1 MRYFKN
7 ICLFFGILASLQSC
21 LIDNDMSYPRTRAAF
36 TGFEVKGQKNVTI
49 DENART
55 VSIELDELADIS
67 AVEVVS
73 VSVTEGATCADLP
86 LQGTVL
92 DLTHPKK
99 FVLSIYQDYE
109 WTVSASQN
117 IERYVRC
124 DNQAGDASFNVK
136 DRDVTVYVSD
146 VQDLSSVNITD
157 MKLEAEGSEVI
168 STTGYEL
175 ENWEMVEKT
184 RECSFPMQLNCLLQ
198 RRFTVL
204 DRGEEIVWTMSV
216 VRKKVDLSVS
226 SVNAWCYHADV
237 EASYSGTGTPYIE
250 YRQQGAEQW
259 TRIDDI
265 SVDGLVITASIPGG
279 DTADET
285 AERLAAGTAYEVRV
299 CTEDAQSSPVA
310 FTTGTPDQIENMGF
324 DQWWNSKE
332 DNSGSWYPN
341 ASSSVKIWDTAN
353 GGTGFLGGT
362 NPTQPEYSFLATSD
376 PDNTAAAKL
385 QSMKVGK
392 FAAGNLYTGEFL
404 KVSAGGG
411 LGALLN
417 WGTPFTARPRALKG
431 YYSYSP
437 VEIGEAD
444 PPYESLKGQM
454 DKCQLLVILTD
465 MDDPFMVDTALGK
478 FFDQTPA
485 NKDIIAYAK
494 YESDEDTGGQYRE
507 FNLELEYWRPDATP
521 KYAIVISC
529 ASYLGNYFTGGVGSV
544 MYVDEFE
551 FIYD

>member
-1 MRYFKN
+1 MGYIKN
-7 ICLFFGILASLQSC
+7 IFLSFCILASMQSC
-21 LIDNDMSYPRTRAAF
+21 LIDNDMSYPRTRANITA
-36 TGFEVKGQKNVTI
+36 FEVEDQKSVTI
-49 DENART
+49 DENTRT
-55 VSIELDELADIS
+55 VTIELDEVADIS
-67 AVEVVS
+67 AVKVMS
-73 VSVTEGATCADLP
+73 AAMTDGASCPDFP
-86 LQGTVL
+86 VPGTVL
-92 DLTHPKK
+92 DLTYPKK

-109 WTVSASQN
+109 WTVSASQS

-124 DNQAGDASFNVK
+124 ENQAGEASFNVK

-146 VQDLSSVNITD
+146 VQDLSAVNITD
-157 MKLEAEGSEVI
+157 MKLEAEGSEIV

-175 ENWEMVEKT
+175 EDWQMVKRT

-198 RRFTVL
+198 RSFTVL

-216 VRKKVDLSVS
+216 VKKKVDLSVS
-226 SVNAWCYHADV
+226 SVNVWCYHADV
-237 EASYSGTGTPYIE
+237 EASYDGTGTPYIE
-250 YRQQGAEQW
+250 YRQQGSEQW
-259 TRIDDI
+259 TRADDI

-279 DTADET
+279 DTSVET
-285 AERLAAGTAYEVRV
+285 AERLSAGTAYEVRV

-324 DQWWNSKE
+324 DNWYQNGKV
-332 DNSGSWYPN
+332 WYPN
-341 ASSSVKIWDTAN
+341 AAANVKIWDTAN

-362 NPTQPEYSFLATSD
+362 NPTQPEYSFLATTD
-376 PDNTAAAKL
+376 PDNKAAAKL
-385 QSMKVGK
+385 QSMKVGM
-392 FAAGNLYTGEFL
+392 FAAGNLYTGEFI
-404 KVSAGGG
+404 KVSTSGG
-411 LGALLN
+411 LGAQLN

-431 YYSYSP
+431 HYSYSP
-437 VEIGEAD
+437 AEIGEAK

-465 MDDPFMVDTALGK
+465 MDDPFTVDTANGI

-507 FNLELEYWRPDATP
+507 FSLELEYWRPDATP
-521 KYAIVISC
+521 EYAIVIAC

>member
-1 MRYFKN
+1 MGYLKN
-7 ICLFFGILASLQSC
+7 IFLSFCILASMQSC
-21 LIDNDMSYPRTRAAF
+21 LIDNDMSYPRTRANITA
-36 TGFEVKGQKNVTI
+36 FEVEGQKSVTI
-49 DENART
+49 DENTRT
-55 VSIELDELADIS
+55 VTIELDEVADIS
-67 AVEVVS
+67 AVKVMS
-73 VSVTEGATCADLP
+73 AAMTDGASCPDFP
-86 LQGTVL
+86 VPGTVL

-198 RRFTVL
+198 RSFTVL

-216 VRKKVDLSVS
+216 VKKKVDLSVS

-279 DTADET
+279 DTSDET

>member
-1 MRYFKN
+1 MGYLKN
-7 ICLFFGILASLQSC
+7 IFLSFCILASMQSC

-36 TGFEVKGQKNVTI
+36 TGFEVIGQKNVTI
-49 DENART
+49 DENTRT
-55 VSIELDELADIS
+55 VSIELDELSDIA

-73 VSVTEGATCADLP
+73 VSVTDGATCADLP
-86 LQGTVL
+86 VPGTVL

-124 DNQAGDASFNVK
+124 DNQAGDASFNLK

-454 DKCQLLVILTD
+454 DKCQILVILTD

-521 KYAIVISC
+521 EYAIVISC

>member
-1 MRYFKN
+1 MF
-7 ICLFFGILASLQSC
+7 LSFGILASLQSC

-36 TGFEVKGQKNVTI
+36 TGFEVIGQKNVTI
-49 DENART
+49 DENTRT
-55 VSIELDELADIS
+55 VSIELDELSDIA

-73 VSVTEGATCADLP
+73 VSVTDGATCADLP
-86 LQGTVL
+86 VPGTVL
-92 DLTHPKK
+92 DLTDPRK

-124 DNQAGDASFNVK
+124 DNQAGDASFNLK

>member
-146 VQDLSSVNITD
+146 VQDFASVNITD
-157 MKLEAEGSEVI
+157 MKLEAEGSEVV

-175 ENWEMVEKT
+175 EDWKMVEKT

-198 RRFTVL
+198 RSFTVL

-216 VRKKVDLSVS
+216 VKKKVDLSVS

-237 EASYSGTGTPYIE
+237 EASYNGTGTPYIE
-250 YRQQGAEQW
+250 YRQQGTEQW
-259 TRIDDI
+259 TRTDDI

-279 DTADET
+279 DTSVET
-285 AERLAAGTAYEVRV
+285 AERLSAGTVYEVRV
-299 CTEDAQSSPVA
+299 CTETAQSAALA

-324 DQWWNSKE
+324 EQWWNSKP
-332 DNSGSWYPN
+332 DNKGSWYPN

-353 GGTGFLGGT
+353 GGTGILGGT
-362 NPTQPEYSFLATSD
+362 NPPQPEYSFLATSD
-376 PDNTAAAKL
+376 PDNKAAAKL
-385 QSMKVGK
+385 QSMKFGM

-404 KVSAGGG
+404 DVSTDGG
-411 LGALLN
+411 LGAKLN
-417 WGTPFTARPRALKG
+417 WGTPFTARPKALKG

-437 VEIGEAD
+437 AVIHD
-444 PPYESLKGQM
+444 TRPPYEDLDGQT

-544 MYVDEFE
+544 MYVDEYE

>member
-1 MRYFKN
+1 
-7 ICLFFGILASLQSC
+7 
-21 LIDNDMSYPRTRAAF
+21 
-36 TGFEVKGQKNVTI
+36 
-49 DENART
+49 
-55 VSIELDELADIS
+55 
-67 AVEVVS
+67 
-73 VSVTEGATCADLP
+73 
-86 LQGTVL
+86 
-92 DLTHPKK
+92 
-99 FVLSIYQDYE
+99 
-109 WTVSASQN
+109 
-117 IERYVRC
+117 
-124 DNQAGDASFNVK
+124 
-136 DRDVTVYVSD
+136 
-146 VQDLSSVNITD
+146 
-157 MKLEAEGSEVI
+157 
-168 STTGYEL
+168 
-175 ENWEMVEKT
+175 
-184 RECSFPMQLNCLLQ
+184 
-198 RRFTVL
+198 
-204 DRGEEIVWTMSV
+204 
-216 VRKKVDLSVS
+216 
-226 SVNAWCYHADV
+226 
-237 EASYSGTGTPYIE
+237 
-250 YRQQGAEQW
+250 
-259 TRIDDI
+259 
-265 SVDGLVITASIPGG
+265 
-279 DTADET
+279 
-285 AERLAAGTAYEVRV
+285 
-299 CTEDAQSSPVA
+299 
-310 FTTGTPDQIENMGF
+310 MGF

>member
-1 MRYFKN
+1 MGYLKN
-7 ICLFFGILASLQSC
+7 IFLSFCILASMQSC
-21 LIDNDMSYPRTRAAF
+21 LIDNDMSYPRTRANITA
-36 TGFEVKGQKNVTI
+36 FEVDGQKSVTI
-49 DENART
+49 DENTRT
-55 VSIELDELADIS
+55 VTIELDEVADIS
-67 AVEVVS
+67 AVKVMS
-73 VSVTEGATCADLP
+73 AAMTDGASCPDFP
-86 LQGTVL
+86 VPGTVL
-92 DLTHPKK
+92 DLTYPKK

-124 DNQAGDASFNVK
+124 DNQAGDASFNLK

-146 VQDLSSVNITD
+146 VQDLSAVNITD
-157 MKLEAEGSEVI
+157 MKLEAEGSEIV

-175 ENWEMVEKT
+175 EDWQMVERT

-237 EASYSGTGTPYIE
+237 EASYDGTGTPYIE

-324 DQWWNSKE
+324 DNWYQNGKV
-332 DNSGSWYPN
+332 WYPN
-341 ASSSVKIWDTAN
+341 AAANVKIWDTAN

-521 KYAIVISC
+521 EYAIVISC

>member
-73 VSVTEGATCADLP
+73 VSVTDGATCADLP
-86 LQGTVL
+86 VPGTVL

-124 DNQAGDASFNVK
+124 DNQAGDASFNLK

-362 NPTQPEYSFLATSD
+362 NPTQPEYSFLATSE
-376 PDNTAAAKL
+376 PENTAAAKL
-385 QSMKVGK
+385 QSMKVGM
-392 FAAGNLYTGEFL
+392 FAAGNLYTGEFI
-404 KVSAGGG
+404 KVSTSGG
-411 LGALLN
+411 LGAQLN
-417 WGTPFTARPRALKG
+417 WGIPFTARPRALKG
-431 YYSYSP
+431 HYSYSP
-437 VEIGEAD
+437 AKIGEAK

-465 MDDPFMVDTALGK
+465 MDDPFTVDTANGI

-507 FNLELEYWRPDATP
+507 FSLELEYWRPDATP
-521 KYAIVISC
+521 EYAIVIAC

>member
-1 MRYFKN
+1 MGYLKN
-7 ICLFFGILASLQSC
+7 IFLSFCILASMQSC
-21 LIDNDMSYPRTRAAF
+21 LIDNDMSYPRTRANITA
-36 TGFEVKGQKNVTI
+36 FEVDGQKSVTI
-49 DENART
+49 DENTRT
-55 VSIELDELADIS
+55 VTIELDEVADIS
-67 AVEVVS
+67 AVKVMS
-73 VSVTEGATCADLP
+73 AAMTDGASCPDFP
-86 LQGTVL
+86 VPGTVL

-146 VQDLSSVNITD
+146 VQDFASVNITD
-157 MKLEAEGSEVI
+157 MKLEAEGSEVV

-175 ENWEMVEKT
+175 EDWKMVEKT

-198 RRFTVL
+198 RSFTVL

-216 VRKKVDLSVS
+216 VKKKVDLSVS

-250 YRQQGAEQW
+250 YRQQGTEQW

-324 DQWWNSKE
+324 DQWWNSKP
-332 DNSGSWYPN
+332 DNKGSWYPN

-353 GGTGFLGGT
+353 GGTGILGGT

-376 PDNTAAAKL
+376 PDNKAAAKL
-385 QSMKVGK
+385 QSMKFGM

-404 KVSAGGG
+404 DVSTDGG
-411 LGALLN
+411 LGAKLN

-454 DKCQLLVILTD
+454 DKCQILVILTD

-521 KYAIVISC
+521 EYAIVISC

>member
-1 MRYFKN
+1 MGYLKN
-7 ICLFFGILASLQSC
+7 IFLSFCILASMQSC
-21 LIDNDMSYPRTRAAF
+21 LIDNDMSYPRTRANITA
-36 TGFEVKGQKNVTI
+36 FEVDGQKSVTI
-49 DENART
+49 DENTRT
-55 VSIELDELADIS
+55 VTIELDEVADIS
-67 AVEVVS
+67 AVKVMS
-73 VSVTEGATCADLP
+73 AAMTDGASCPDFP
-86 LQGTVL
+86 VPGTVL
-92 DLTHPKK
+92 DLTYPKK

-124 DNQAGDASFNVK
+124 DNQAGDASFNLK

-146 VQDLSSVNITD
+146 VQDLSAVNITD
-157 MKLEAEGSEVI
+157 MKLEAEGSEIV

-175 ENWEMVEKT
+175 EDWQMVERT

-198 RRFTVL
+198 RSFTVF

-362 NPTQPEYSFLATSD
+362 NPTQPEYSFLATSE
-376 PDNTAAAKL
+376 PENTAAAKL
-385 QSMKVGK
+385 QSMKVGM
-392 FAAGNLYTGEFL
+392 FAAGNLYTGEFI
-404 KVSAGGG
+404 KVSTSGG
-411 LGALLN
+411 LGAQLN
-417 WGTPFTARPRALKG
+417 WGIPFTARPRALKG

-437 VEIGEAD
+437 AKIGEAK

-465 MDDPFMVDTALGK
+465 MDDPFTVDTANGI

-507 FNLELEYWRPDATP
+507 FSLELEYWRPDATP
-521 KYAIVISC
+521 EYAIVIAC

>member
-1 MRYFKN
+1 MGYFKHMF
-7 ICLFFGILASLQSC
+7 LSFGILASLQSC

-198 RRFTVL
+198 RSFTVL

-216 VRKKVDLSVS
+216 VKKKVDLSVS

-279 DTADET
+279 DTSDET

>member
-1 MRYFKN
+1 MGYLKN
-7 ICLFFGILASLQSC
+7 IFLSFCILASMQSC
-21 LIDNDMSYPRTRAAF
+21 LIDNDMSYPRTRANITA
-36 TGFEVKGQKNVTI
+36 FEVDGQKSVTI
-49 DENART
+49 DENTRT
-55 VSIELDELADIS
+55 VTIELDEVADIS
-67 AVEVVS
+67 AVKVMS
-73 VSVTEGATCADLP
+73 AAMTDGASCPDFP
-86 LQGTVL
+86 VPGTVL

-124 DNQAGDASFNVK
+124 DNQAGDASFNLK

-385 QSMKVGK
+385 QSMKVGM
-392 FAAGNLYTGEFL
+392 FAAGNLYTGEFI
-404 KVSAGGG
+404 KVSTSGG
-411 LGALLN
+411 LGAQLN
-417 WGTPFTARPRALKG
+417 WGIPFTARPRALKG

-437 VEIGEAD
+437 AKIGEAK

-465 MDDPFMVDTALGK
+465 MDDPFTVDTANGI

-507 FNLELEYWRPDATP
+507 FSLELEYWRPDATP
-521 KYAIVISC
+521 EYAIVIAC

>member
-198 RRFTVL
+198 RSFTVL

-216 VRKKVDLSVS
+216 VKKKVDLSVS

-279 DTADET
+279 DTSDET

>member
-1 MRYFKN
+1 MGYLKN
-7 ICLFFGILASLQSC
+7 IFLSFCILASMQSC
-21 LIDNDMSYPRTRAAF
+21 LIDNDMSYPRARANITA
-36 TGFEVKGQKNVTI
+36 FEVDGQKSVTI
-49 DENART
+49 DENTRT
-55 VSIELDELADIS
+55 VTIELDEVADIS
-67 AVEVVS
+67 AVKVMS
-73 VSVTEGATCADLP
+73 AAMTDGASCPDFP
-86 LQGTVL
+86 VPGTVL
-92 DLTHPKK
+92 DLTYPKK

-109 WTVSASQN
+109 WTVSASQS

-124 DNQAGDASFNVK
+124 DNQAGEASFNVK

-216 VRKKVDLSVS
+216 VKKKVDLSVS

-237 EASYSGTGTPYIE
+237 EASYDGTGTPYIE

-454 DKCQLLVILTD
+454 DKCQILVILTD
-465 MDDPFMVDTALGK
+465 MDNPFTVDTANGI
-478 FFDQTPA
+478 FFDQTQA
-485 NKDIIAYAK
+485 NEDIIAYAK
-494 YESDEDTGGQYRE
+494 YESSDDTGGQYRE

-521 KYAIVISC
+521 KYAIVIAC

>member
-1 MRYFKN
+1 MGYLKN
-7 ICLFFGILASLQSC
+7 IFLSFCILASMQSC
-21 LIDNDMSYPRTRAAF
+21 LIDNYMSYPRTRAAF
-36 TGFEVKGQKNVTI
+36 TGFEVIGQKNVTI
-49 DENART
+49 DENTRT
-55 VSIELDELADIS
+55 VSIELDELSDIA

-73 VSVTEGATCADLP
+73 VSVTDGATCADLP
-86 LQGTVL
+86 VPGTVL

-124 DNQAGDASFNVK
+124 DNQAGDASFNLK

-521 KYAIVISC
+521 EYAIVISC

>member
-1 MRYFKN
+1 M
-7 ICLFFGILASLQSC
+7 QSC
-21 LIDNDMSYPRTRAAF
+21 LIDNDMSYPRTRANITA
-36 TGFEVKGQKNVTI
+36 FEVEGQKSVTI
-49 DENART
+49 DENTRT
-55 VSIELDELADIS
+55 VTIELDEVADIS
-67 AVEVVS
+67 AVKVMS
-73 VSVTEGATCADLP
+73 AAMTDGASCPDFP
-86 LQGTVL
+86 VPGTVL
-92 DLTHPKK
+92 DLTYPKK

-109 WTVSASQN
+109 WTVSASQS

-124 DNQAGDASFNVK
+124 DNQAGEASFNVK

-146 VQDLSSVNITD
+146 VQDLSAVNITD
-157 MKLEAEGSEVI
+157 MKLEAEGSEIV

-175 ENWEMVEKT
+175 EDWQVVERT

-198 RRFTVL
+198 RSFTVF

-216 VRKKVDLSVS
+216 VKKKVDLSVS

-237 EASYSGTGTPYIE
+237 EASYDGTGTPYIE
-250 YRQQGAEQW
+250 YRQQGSEQW
-259 TRIDDI
+259 TRADDI

-279 DTADET
+279 DTSVET
-285 AERLAAGTAYEVRV
+285 AERLSAGTAYEVRV

-324 DQWWNSKE
+324 DNWYQNGKV
-332 DNSGSWYPN
+332 WYPN
-341 ASSSVKIWDTAN
+341 AAANVKIWDTAN

-362 NPTQPEYSFLATSD
+362 NPTQPEYSFLATSE
-376 PDNTAAAKL
+376 PENTAAAKL
-385 QSMKVGK
+385 QSMKVGM
-392 FAAGNLYTGEFL
+392 FAAGNLYTGEFI
-404 KVSAGGG
+404 KVSTSGG
-411 LGALLN
+411 LGAQLN
-417 WGTPFTARPRALKG
+417 WGIPFTARPRALKG
-431 YYSYSP
+431 HYSYSP
-437 VEIGEAD
+437 AKIGEAK

-465 MDDPFMVDTALGK
+465 MDDPFTVDTANGI

-507 FNLELEYWRPDATP
+507 FSLELEYWRPDATP
-521 KYAIVISC
+521 EYAIVIAC

>member
-1 MRYFKN
+1 MGYLKN
-7 ICLFFGILASLQSC
+7 IFLSFCILASMQSC
-21 LIDNDMSYPRTRAAF
+21 LIDNDMSYPRTRANITA
-36 TGFEVKGQKNVTI
+36 FEVDGQKSVTI
-49 DENART
+49 DENTRT
-55 VSIELDELADIS
+55 VTIELDEVADIS
-67 AVEVVS
+67 AVKVMS
-73 VSVTEGATCADLP
+73 AAMTDGASCPDFP
-86 LQGTVL
+86 VPGTVL

-124 DNQAGDASFNVK
+124 DNQAGDASFNLK

-454 DKCQLLVILTD
+454 DKCQILVILTD
-465 MDDPFMVDTALGK
+465 MDNPFTVDTANGI

-507 FNLELEYWRPDATP
+507 FSLELEYWRPDATP
-521 KYAIVISC
+521 EYAIVISC

>member
-1 MRYFKN
+1 MGYLKN
-7 ICLFFGILASLQSC
+7 IFLSFCILASMQSC
-21 LIDNDMSYPRTRAAF
+21 LIDNDMSYPRARANITA
-36 TGFEVKGQKNVTI
+36 FEVDGQKSVTI
-49 DENART
+49 DENTRT
-55 VSIELDELADIS
+55 VTIELDEVADIS
-67 AVEVVS
+67 AVKVMS
-73 VSVTEGATCADLP
+73 AAMTDGASCPDFP
-86 LQGTVL
+86 VPGTVL
-92 DLTHPKK
+92 DLTYPKK

-109 WTVSASQN
+109 WTVSASQS

-124 DNQAGDASFNVK
+124 DNQAGEASFNVK

-216 VRKKVDLSVS
+216 VKKKVDLSVS

-237 EASYSGTGTPYIE
+237 EASYDGTGTPYIE

-544 MYVDEFE
+544 MYVDEFK

>member
-1 MRYFKN
+1 MGYLKN
-7 ICLFFGILASLQSC
+7 IFLSFCILASMQSC
-21 LIDNDMSYPRTRAAF
+21 LIDNDMSYPRTRANITA
-36 TGFEVKGQKNVTI
+36 FEVDGQKSVTI
-49 DENART
+49 DENTRT
-55 VSIELDELADIS
+55 VTIELDEVADIS
-67 AVEVVS
+67 AVKVMS
-73 VSVTEGATCADLP
+73 AAMTDGASCPDFP
-86 LQGTVL
+86 VPGTVL
-92 DLTHPKK
+92 DLTYPKK

-124 DNQAGDASFNVK
+124 DNQAGDASFNLK

-237 EASYSGTGTPYIE
+237 EASYDGTGTPYIE
-250 YRQQGAEQW
+250 YRQQGSEQW
-259 TRIDDI
+259 TRADDI

-279 DTADET
+279 DTSVET
-285 AERLAAGTAYEVRV
+285 AERLSAGTAYEVRV

-324 DQWWNSKE
+324 DNWYQNGKV
-332 DNSGSWYPN
+332 WYPN
-341 ASSSVKIWDTAN
+341 AAANVKIWDTAN

-454 DKCQLLVILTD
+454 DKCQILVILTD
-465 MDDPFMVDTALGK
+465 MDNPFTVDTANGI

>member
-1 MRYFKN
+1 MGYFKHMF
-7 ICLFFGILASLQSC
+7 LSFGILASLQSC

-36 TGFEVKGQKNVTI
+36 TGFEVIGQKNVTI
-49 DENART
+49 DENTRT
-55 VSIELDELADIS
+55 VSIELDELSDIA

-73 VSVTEGATCADLP
+73 VSVTDGATCADLP
-86 LQGTVL
+86 VPGTVL

-124 DNQAGDASFNVK
+124 DNQAGDASFNLK

-332 DNSGSWYPN
+332 DNSGS
-341 ASSSVKIWDTAN
+341 
-353 GGTGFLGGT
+353 
-362 NPTQPEYSFLATSD
+362 
-376 PDNTAAAKL
+376 
-385 QSMKVGK
+385 
-392 FAAGNLYTGEFL
+392 
-404 KVSAGGG
+404 
-411 LGALLN
+411 
-417 WGTPFTARPRALKG
+417 
-431 YYSYSP
+431 
-437 VEIGEAD
+437 
-444 PPYESLKGQM
+444 
-454 DKCQLLVILTD
+454 
-465 MDDPFMVDTALGK
+465 
-478 FFDQTPA
+478 
-485 NKDIIAYAK
+485 
-494 YESDEDTGGQYRE
+494 
-507 FNLELEYWRPDATP
+507 
-521 KYAIVISC
+521 
-529 ASYLGNYFTGGVGSV
+529 
-544 MYVDEFE
+544 
-551 FIYD
+551 

>member
-1 MRYFKN
+1 MGYFKHMF
-7 ICLFFGILASLQSC
+7 LSFGILASLQSC

-36 TGFEVKGQKNVTI
+36 TGFEVIGQKNVTI
-49 DENART
+49 DENTRT
-55 VSIELDELADIS
+55 VSIELDELSDIA

-73 VSVTEGATCADLP
+73 VSVTDGATCADLP
-86 LQGTVL
+86 VPGTVL

-124 DNQAGDASFNVK
+124 DNQAGDASFNLK

>member
-1 MRYFKN
+1 MGYLKN
-7 ICLFFGILASLQSC
+7 IFLSFCILASMQSC
-21 LIDNDMSYPRTRAAF
+21 LIDNDMSYPRTRANITA
-36 TGFEVKGQKNVTI
+36 FEVDGQKSVTI
-49 DENART
+49 DENTRT
-55 VSIELDELADIS
+55 VTIELDEVADIS
-67 AVEVVS
+67 AVKVMS
-73 VSVTEGATCADLP
+73 AAMTDGASCPDFP
-86 LQGTVL
+86 VPGTVL
-92 DLTHPKK
+92 DLTYPKK

-124 DNQAGDASFNVK
+124 DNQAGDASFNLK

>member
-198 RRFTVL
+198 RSFTVL

-216 VRKKVDLSVS
+216 VKKKVDLSVS

-279 DTADET
+279 DTSDET

-341 ASSSVKIWDTAN
+341 ASASVKIWDTAN

-376 PDNTAAAKL
+376 PDNTAAAMTL
-385 QSMKVGK
+385 
-392 FAAGNLYTGEFL
+392 FFFITNL
-404 KVSAGGG
+404 
-411 LGALLN
+411 LL
-417 WGTPFTARPRALKG
+417 F
-431 YYSYSP
+431 
-437 VEIGEAD
+437 
-444 PPYESLKGQM
+444 Q
-454 DKCQLLVILTD
+454 Q
-465 MDDPFMVDTALGK
+465 
-478 FFDQTPA
+478 
-485 NKDIIAYAK
+485 
-494 YESDEDTGGQYRE
+494 
-507 FNLELEYWRPDATP
+507 
-521 KYAIVISC
+521 
-529 ASYLGNYFTGGVGSV
+529 
-544 MYVDEFE
+544 
-551 FIYD
+551 